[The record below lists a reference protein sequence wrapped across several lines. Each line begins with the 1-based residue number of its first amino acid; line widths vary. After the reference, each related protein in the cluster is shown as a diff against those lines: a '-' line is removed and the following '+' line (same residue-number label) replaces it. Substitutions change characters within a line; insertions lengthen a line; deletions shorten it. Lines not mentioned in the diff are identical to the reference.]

1 MIGKLCALAAAAL
14 VLVACGGGGG
24 GSASTSPSPT
34 PTPTPTPTPVA
45 TTNFVPVIVDGG
57 PSSLSTPTNTI
68 VEANVAYVSVTLCAP
83 GSATNCQTI
92 DHVQVDTGSIGLR
105 IFQSVLNPS
114 LLNALPFE
122 TDTGANPVG
131 ECYQYVD
138 GYVFG
143 SVRSTD
149 FTIGGEQVAGMPF
162 QVLSDTGQFS
172 NPPATCSAGGGDNLG
187 TVAEFGSNGII
198 GIGSTTTDC
207 GTTCQNGGQSAAIY
221 YDCPT
226 AGCSAV
232 IARNA
237 SATAP
242 FQQLPNPVAAMGVDN
257 NGTIL
262 VLPQTPPSGEASL
275 SGTLY
280 FGIGTESNNALGSA
294 TVYTITSSSS
304 RDGPG
309 LITAVYNGQTLP
321 NSFLDSG
328 SSLYFFED
336 SGIPL
341 CSDPNFKGFYCPP
354 TTLTLSPTIVGL
366 NGARYNDVFSLFN
379 AETVF
384 NATPSFAVEPGVGA
398 NPNIIFPS
406 TAYAGSFDFG
416 LPFFYGRSV
425 YTAIEGR
432 QAGGTV
438 GPYFA
443 F

>member
-1 MIGKLCALAAAAL
+1 MFKRFCVLAAAL
-14 VLVACGGGGG
+14 VLTACGGGGG
-24 GSASTSPSPT
+24 GSSGGSATVSTPA
-34 PTPTPTPTPVA
+34 PVVLN
-45 TTNFVPVIVDGG
+45 NFVNVSVDQG
-57 PSSLSTPTNTI
+57 PAALNMGPNAFTES
-68 VEANVAYVSVTLCAP
+68 NVAYASVTICAP
-83 GSATNCQTI
+83 GTTNCQTI
-92 DHVQVDTGSIGLR
+92 DHIQVDTGSIGLR
-105 IFQSVLNPS
+105 IFGSVINAS
-114 LLNALPFE
+114 LLSALPFE
-122 TDTGANPVG
+122 ADASANPVG

-143 SVRSTD
+143 SVRTTD
-149 FTIGGEQVAGMPF
+149 FSIGGEKVAGMPF
-162 QVLSDTGQFS
+162 QVLGDTGQFGS
-172 NPPATCSAGGGDNLG
+172 PPSSCSAGGGMNLG
-187 TVAEFGSNGII
+187 TVQNFGSNGII

-207 GTTCQNGGQSAAIY
+207 GIFCQNGGQSAAIY

-226 AGCSAV
+226 AACGAV
-232 IARNA
+232 ISRTA

-262 VLPQTPPSGEASL
+262 VLPAIPANGQAAL

-280 FGIGTESNNALGSA
+280 FGIGTQTNNGLGSA
-294 TVYTITSSSS
+294 TIFTATGSSSP
-304 RDGPG
+304 DGPG
-309 LITAVYNGQTLP
+309 LITAVYKSQTLP

-336 SGIPL
+336 TTIPL
-341 CSDPNFKGFYCPP
+341 CTDANFKGFYCPSN
-354 TTLTLSPTIVGL
+354 TQTLTPVIQGL
-366 NGARYNDVFSLFN
+366 NGASFTDSFALFN
-379 AETVF
+379 AETAF
-384 NATPSFAVEPGVGA
+384 NAHPTFAVLPGLAA

-432 QAGGTV
+432 LAAGTV

>member
-1 MIGKLCALAAAAL
+1 MIGKLCALMAAAL
-14 VLVACGGGGG
+14 VLTACGGGGGGGG
-24 GSASTSPSPT
+24 GSASTNPTSPP
-34 PTPTPTPTPVA
+34 PAAPL
-45 TTNFVPVIVDGG
+45 TNFVSVILDGG
-57 PSSLSTPTNTI
+57 PSSLTTGPNP
-68 VEANVAYVSVTLCAP
+68 VNEANVAYVSVTLCAP
-83 GSATNCQTI
+83 GSTTNCQTV

-114 LLNALPFE
+114 LLSALPFQ
-122 TDTGANPVG
+122 TDTQSNPVG

-172 NPPATCSAGGGDNLG
+172 SPPATCSAGGGDNLG
-187 TVAEFGSNGII
+187 TIPEFGANGII

-207 GTTCQNGGQSAAIY
+207 GTYCQSGGQSAAIY

-226 AGCSAV
+226 TGCGAV

-242 FQQLPNPVAAMGVDN
+242 FQQLPNPVAAMAVDN
-257 NGTIL
+257 NGTVL
-262 VLPQTPPSGEASL
+262 VLPSTPAAGQASL
-275 SGTLY
+275 TGTLY
-280 FGIGTESNNALGSA
+280 FGIGTQTNNGLGSA

-304 RDGPG
+304 PTGPG
-309 LITAVYNGQTLP
+309 LINAVYKGQTLP

-341 CSDPNFKGFYCPP
+341 CTNANFKGFYCPP
-354 TTLTLSPTIVGL
+354 STLTLSPVIQGL
-366 NGARYNDVFSLFN
+366 NGASYTDTFSLFN
-379 AETVF
+379 AQTAIDA
-384 NATPSFAVEPGVGA
+384 NPGFAALPGLGA

-432 QAGGTV
+432 SAGGTL

>member
-1 MIGKLCALAAAAL
+1 MMFKRLCILAAAL
-14 VLVACGGGGG
+14 LLTACGGGGG
-24 GSASTSPSPT
+24 GGGGGASTSPSPA
-34 PTPTPTPTPVA
+34 PTPVA
-45 TTNFVPVIVDGG
+45 LTNFVTVAVDGG
-57 PSSLSTPTNTI
+57 PASLNTGSNAYT
-68 VEANVAYVSVTLCAP
+68 ESNVAYVSVTLCAP
-83 GSATNCQTI
+83 GDATNCQTI

-105 IFQSVLNPS
+105 VFQSVLRPS
-114 LLNALPFE
+114 LLSALPLQ
-122 TDTGANPVG
+122 TDASANPVG

-149 FTIGGEQVAGMPF
+149 FAIGGESVAGMPF

-172 NPPATCSAGGGDNLG
+172 SPPATCSAGGGTNLG
-187 TVAEFGSNGII
+187 TVQDFGSNGII
-198 GIGSTTTDC
+198 GIGTTTTDC
-207 GTTCQNGGQSAAIY
+207 GNFCQNGGQSAAIY

-226 AGCSAV
+226 TGCSAI

-242 FQQLPNPVAAMGVDN
+242 FQQLPNPIAAMSVDN
-257 NGTIL
+257 NGSIL
-262 VLPQTPPSGEASL
+262 VLPPTPAAGEATL
-275 SGTLY
+275 TGTLY
-280 FGIGTESNNALGSA
+280 FGIGTQTNNGLGSA
-294 TVYTITSSSS
+294 TVYTTTSSSS
-304 RDGPG
+304 PDGPG
-309 LITAVYNGQTLP
+309 LITADYNGQVLP
-321 NSFLDSG
+321 NSFIDSG

-336 SGIPL
+336 NTIPL
-341 CSDPNFKGFYCPP
+341 CTDAGFKGFYCPVN
-354 TTLTLSPTIVGL
+354 TMTLSPVIKGA
-366 NGARYNDVFSLFN
+366 NGTSFTDTFSLFN
-379 AETVF
+379 AETAF
-384 NATPSFAVEPGVGA
+384 NANPSFAVLPGLGA

-432 QAGGTV
+432 AAGGTV